1 MSGEPVLVAMDF
13 TADTLRL
20 LLAQQDGTAVLRER
34 WALPALADED
44 AWSWEVGGRLATLFA
59 REGERRSALAIVAAA
74 PGSVDPVTGRLLRSA
89 GQPTWDG
96 LAVVDALRRHINAPI
111 AAESR
116 TLAALAGEQ
125 WQGALAGVEHALY
138 VSLRGEPTAALLIG
152 GRPFR
157 GASHEA
163 GALPAL
169 PELGA
174 GAPPS
179 QQELSTIAGLLAD
192 ATALLDPEVVVLD
205 APPAPLERLVPLLQR
220 VLDRVAPGPHVVAS
234 KLGED
239 AALAGALRLAGTL
252 AYEGGRV
259 A

>member
-1 MSGEPVLVAMDF
+1 MSGGPVLVAIDF

-20 LLAQQDGTAVLRER
+20 LLAQQDGTVVLRER

-44 AWSWEVGGRLATLFA
+44 AWSWEVGGRMATLFA

-157 GASHEA
+157 GATHEA

-169 PELGA
+169 PELDA

-179 QQELSTIAGLLAD
+179 QQELSTIAGLLMGSFYPLIEMTRGYEIEMMPYAILIGL
-192 ATALLDPEVVVLD
+192 AFALS
-205 APPAPLERLVPLLQR
+205 RS
-220 VLDRVAPGPHVVAS
+220 VARSGISPTYQKSSDTV
-234 KLGED
+234 K
-239 AALAGALRLAGTL
+239 
-252 AYEGGRV
+252 
-259 A
+259 

>member
-1 MSGEPVLVAMDF
+1 MLD
-13 TADTLRL
+13 
-20 LLAQQDGTAVLRER
+20 
-34 WALPALADED
+34 
-44 AWSWEVGGRLATLFA
+44 A
-59 REGERRSALAIVAAA
+59 REGALPLLTGQRRERPALRRDRRVDVSPQRVDDGESMPARLARAAQQA
-74 PGSVDPVTGRLLRSA
+74 A
-89 GQPTWDG
+89 GHR
-96 LAVVDALRRHINAPI
+96 VDALRRHINAPI

-116 TLAALAGEQ
+116 TLAALAGAQ

-157 GASHEA
+157 GASNEA

-169 PELGA
+169 PELDA
-174 GAPPS
+174 GAPRS

-205 APPAPLERLVPLLQR
+205 APPAQLERLVPLLQR

-239 AALAGALRLAGTL
+239 AVLAGALRMAGTL
-252 AYEGGRV
+252 AYEGGRL